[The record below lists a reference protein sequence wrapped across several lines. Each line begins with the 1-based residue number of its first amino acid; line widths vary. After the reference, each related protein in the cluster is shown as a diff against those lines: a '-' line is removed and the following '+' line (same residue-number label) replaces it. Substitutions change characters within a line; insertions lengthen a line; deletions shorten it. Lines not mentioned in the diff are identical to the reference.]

1 MSTVLFTNAFVMSC
15 NTEVGDLEKADV
27 LVDGTKIAKVA
38 PGIEASAAEVVD
50 ASGMILMP
58 GMIDTHSHLW
68 ETPFKGR
75 VAEGWGMEYFTNIH
89 PLVSFFTAED
99 AYAAIYAGH
108 VESLSAGV
116 TTMFD
121 YNTCIHSPEHA
132 DAAIQAMRDAGIRGV
147 MGYDLRGKS
156 PHSKPVL
163 APSSGRFA
171 DVERL
176 RSTIS
181 NDPEDL
187 VRLAICLGEISAE
200 TLDGA
205 VKEIEFAR
213 SVGCMMSWHCNKA
226 GEIEAIADRGLLG
239 PDLLPAH
246 GNYTTDRDL
255 NLLAEVGGFLST
267 QPEAETYAG
276 RRSMSM
282 VARGHRVGVGIALG
296 VDVPVIMNLGL
307 LPQMRLLHFLQ
318 RYMDGAIERHEGQF
332 PVARRPGIPTLN
344 ARDIVNFVTRNGAGA
359 LGIADSVGQIAPG
372 FQADIVLMDTRDFG
386 RAEGD
391 PAGHVVL
398 NSSAGDIDTVMVAGT
413 FRKRGGKMLGVDHAA
428 LLKARDAARDRV
440 YERAGEKPGVLHK
453 TYWPWGGPDAKRPS

>member
-1 MSTVLFTNAFVMSC
+1 MATTLFTNAFVMSC
-15 NTEVGDLEKADV
+15 SDQIGDLEQADV
-27 LVDGTKIAKVA
+27 LVEGTKIAKVGS
-38 PGIEASAAEVVD
+38 GIEASGAEKVD

-75 VAEGWGMEYFTNIH
+75 VSEGWGMEYFTNIH
-89 PLVSFFTAED
+89 PMVSFYTAED
-99 AYAAIYAGH
+99 AYAGIYAGLI
-108 VESLSAGV
+108 ESLAAGV

-121 YNTCIHSPEHA
+121 YNTCIHSPAHA
-132 DAAIQAMRDAGIRGV
+132 DAAMQAIKDAGIRGV

-156 PHSKPVL
+156 PHSKPEL
-163 APSSGRFA
+163 APSEARF
-171 DVERL
+171 DDISRL
-176 RSTIS
+176 RSTIG
-181 NDPEDL
+181 NGKEDL
-187 VRLAICLGEISAE
+187 LRLAVCLGDISAD
-200 TLDGA
+200 TIDQA
-205 VKEIEFAR
+205 IKEIDFSR

-226 GEIEAIADRGLLG
+226 GEIEAIADRGKLG

-255 NLLAEVGGFLST
+255 QLLGEAGGFLTT

-282 VARGHRVGVGIALG
+282 VARGHRAGVGIALG

-332 PVARRPGIPTLN
+332 PVTRRPGVPTLN
-344 ARDIVNFVTRNGAGA
+344 PRDIVNFATRNGAGS
-359 LGIADSVGQIAPG
+359 LGIADCVGQIAPG

-398 NSSAGDIDTVMVAGT
+398 NSSSGDIDTVMVAGE
-413 FRKRGGKMLGVDHAA
+413 FRKRDGKMLGVDLGAIR
-428 LLKARDAARDRV
+428 KAREAARDRV
-440 YERAGEKPGVLHK
+440 YDRAGEKPGGLHK
-453 TYWPWGGPDAKRPS
+453 TYWPWGEAAQTH